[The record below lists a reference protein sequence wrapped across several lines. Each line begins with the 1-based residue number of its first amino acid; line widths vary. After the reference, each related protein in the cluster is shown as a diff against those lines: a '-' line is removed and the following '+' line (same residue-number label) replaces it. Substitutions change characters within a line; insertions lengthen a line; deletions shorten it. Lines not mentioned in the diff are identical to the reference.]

1 MIRVVFIAAVIASAA
16 AGVAGWT
23 VQGWRMGKQI
33 ATLEA
38 EHSEALAESMAQAA
52 ALTADYQAR
61 AEQAQEGLTHART
74 RIATLES
81 SLARTVVSERGLRD
95 QLSAFAGGRTDD
107 SLTACHARAGALA
120 SSLTEGAGLLA
131 EGAELAREAA
141 RRHDE
146 RAAEVIALLNGWP
159 RALVP

>member
-16 AGVAGWT
+16 AGVTGWT
-23 VQGWRMGKQI
+23 AQGWRMGKQI
-33 ATLEA
+33 AILEA
-38 EHSEALAESMAQAA
+38 EHSKALAESMAQAA

-74 RIATLES
+74 RIAILEG

-95 QLSAFAGGRTDD
+95 QLSAFASGRADD

-120 SSLTEGAGLLA
+120 GALTEGAGLLA

-159 RALVP
+159 RAQAP